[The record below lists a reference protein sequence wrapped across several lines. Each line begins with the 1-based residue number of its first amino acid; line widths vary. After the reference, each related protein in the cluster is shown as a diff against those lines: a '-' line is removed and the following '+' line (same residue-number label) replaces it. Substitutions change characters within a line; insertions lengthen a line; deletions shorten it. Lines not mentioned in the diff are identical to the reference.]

1 MAQQNTSFEFLTDVS
16 DDYLSLILGWEDPFP
31 KPVLELHEGVYVVRD
46 DLLQA
51 GTKVRGADYLIG
63 HCPKH
68 RHVQEWVYGS
78 CPATGYAQISLPFLC
93 NKYNKKAVIFMAAR
107 SMSNLHEYQKRGLEL
122 GVDYRWIK
130 DGMLNVT
137 QKRARDYVAEDPTK
151 RALLPIGLEH
161 PTVFACFIKVARSL
175 PIVPK
180 HVWSVGSSG
189 TLSRALQLAWPNA
202 EVHVVSSGGHN
213 MSTREIGRAIFHP
226 SKYKWNQTVKKSEL
240 PPFPSAPEYDAK
252 AWMPMLNYYESNP
265 RVEPILFWNVGA

>member
-1 MAQQNTSFEFLTDVS
+1 MAPQSTNFEFLTDVS
-16 DDYLSLILGWEDPFP
+16 EEYLSLIRDWQDPFP
-31 KPVLELHEGVYVVRD
+31 KPVLEIHEGIYVVRD

-68 RHVQEWVYGS
+68 KNIKEWVYGS

-93 NKYNKKAVIFMAAR
+93 NKYGKKAVIFMAAR
-107 SMSNLHEYQKRGLEL
+107 SMDRLHDYQKRGIEL
-122 GVDYRWIK
+122 GAEYHWVK

-137 QKRARDYVAEDPTK
+137 QKRARDYVAEDPKT

-161 PTVFACFIKVARSL
+161 PTVFACFIKVARAL

-213 MSTREIGRAIFHP
+213 MNAREIGRAIFHP
-226 SKYKWNQTVKKSEL
+226 SKYKWNQTVKKDEL

-252 AWMPMLNYYESNP
+252 AWKPMLQYYEWHE
-265 RVEPILFWNVGA
+265 RVDPILFWNVGA